1 MQSGKPKLLV
11 IEDVHA
17 TRRVLDVS
25 LRSYYEVLMSP
36 DGLHGL
42 DSALT
47 DKPDLVILDLG
58 LPKMDGW
65 QVFDELRKREQTRDI
80 PIIVLTAHVV
90 DHEHWAG
97 RLGEGDAFM
106 AKPFLPD
113 DLRHRI
119 EHLLERAAAVKAP

>member
-1 MQSGKPKLLV
+1 MENGRPKLLV

-25 LRSYYEVLMSP
+25 LRNDYDVVMSP

-47 DKPDLVILDLG
+47 SKPDLVILDLG

-65 QVFDELRKREQTRDI
+65 QVFEELRKRESTRDI

-90 DHEHWAG
+90 DHEHWAE

-119 EHLLERAAAVKAP
+119 ESLLAHAAAVNSG

>member
-1 MQSGKPKLLV
+1 MRILV
-11 IEDVHA
+11 IEDNQEVA
-17 TRRVLDVS
+17 RQIRTTLEQGLFVVDTAYDGEEGWFLGDTEDYDV
-25 LRSYYEVLMSP
+25 
-36 DGLHGL
+36 
-42 DSALT
+42 
-47 DKPDLVILDLG
+47 VILDLG

-65 QVFDELRKREQTRDI
+65 QVFEELRKRASTRDI

-90 DHEHWAG
+90 DHEHWAE

-119 EHLLERAAAVKAP
+119 ESLLAHAAAVNSR